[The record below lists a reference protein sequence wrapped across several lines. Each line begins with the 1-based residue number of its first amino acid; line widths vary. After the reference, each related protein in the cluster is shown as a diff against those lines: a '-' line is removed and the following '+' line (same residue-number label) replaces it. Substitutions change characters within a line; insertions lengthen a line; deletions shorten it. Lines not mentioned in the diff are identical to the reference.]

1 MLAVRWAA
9 LAVVAVLAQ
18 AQQRPAP
25 PESPLVLRAVRSYRA
40 EQQRTEVTAFLQVPY
55 MILEPASEGGGG
67 RMSYRVAV
75 KVTDSTGL
83 TLLQQSWQNH
93 ADEALRQ
100 PSAFGVETVRFSLAP
115 GRYTLEVGVAD
126 SVSGRNVTS
135 TVPIEG
141 FTSTPAASDLLLS
154 PKIRPVT
161 DEDTVPQPAE
171 LRWGRMLVTAAAR
184 LELTP
189 LRPMVFYL
197 LEAYSPQ
204 QSEGTLAMK
213 VVDSA
218 GKVLTT
224 TPATKVQVPAGGG
237 VLKGQLDLTGL
248 PAGRYTMTA
257 ALALA
262 GTSVERSAVFTM
274 AGLDQTLESAVAR
287 KEATKGTDA
296 GYFEDMNEAE
306 LDAAEAPLEL
316 IAKSGELSPYK
327 GLSVRAKR
335 RFLAEFWARL
345 DPTPGPVANEARQ
358 QFYDALALVEK
369 NYGEKGRASRPGWKT
384 DRGRIYVRAGAPDE
398 VLQRPQAGRSPPY
411 EVWHYTRG
419 KNRYYVFVDRTS
431 GLGIYQ
437 LVTSNDVRE
446 TNLPNWTELLRKED
460 AVIDI
465 SRFVGIDLLRRG
477 DLLQDRSP

>member
-9 LAVVAVLAQ
+9 LAAIAVVVQ
-18 AQQRPAP
+18 AQQRPAL

-55 MILEPASEGGGG
+55 MILEPSSEGGGG

-83 TLLQQSWQNH
+83 TLLQQAWQNH

-115 GRYTLEVGVAD
+115 GRYTLEVGVED
-126 SVSGRNVTS
+126 SVSGRHVTS

-141 FTSTPAASDLLLS
+141 FSSTPPASDLLLS

-161 DEDTVPQPAE
+161 AEDTVPQPAE

-189 LRPMVFYL
+189 LRPTVFYL
-197 LEAYSPQ
+197 LEAYSPE
-204 QSEGTLAMK
+204 QSEGTLVLK

-224 TPATKVQVPAGGG
+224 TPATKVQLPAGGG

-248 PAGRYTMTA
+248 PAGWYTMTA

-262 GTSVERSAVFTM
+262 GAAVERSAIFTM
-274 AGLDQTLESAVAR
+274 AGLDQTLETAVAR
-287 KEATKGTDA
+287 KEAAKTTDA
-296 GYFEDMNEAE
+296 GYFETLSEAE
-306 LDAAEAPLEL
+306 LDAAEAPLTL

-335 RFLAEFWARL
+335 RFLSEFWAKL
-345 DPTPGPVANEARQ
+345 DPTPGPEANEARQ
-358 QFYDALALVEK
+358 KFYEGIAFAQK
-369 NYGEKGRASRPGWKT
+369 NYGEKGQNPRPGWKT
-384 DRGRIYVRAGAPDE
+384 DRGRVYVRNGTPEE

-411 EVWHYTRG
+411 EVWHFTRG
-419 KNRYYVFVDRTS
+419 KNRYYVFVDRS
-431 GLGIYQ
+431 NGLGFYQ

-446 TNLPNWTELLRKED
+446 TSLPNWMELLHKED
-460 AVIDI
+460 AVLDI
-465 SRFVGIDLLRRG
+465 SRFVGVDLLRRT
-477 DLLQDRSP
+477 DLQDRSP